1 MTQLSPIP
9 VAFAAALAL
18 ALCAAAGPALSGE
31 SKKHD
36 HDAARAALAKGAI
49 LPLPRVL
56 AIAGKEVPG
65 DVLKVELEDDDGRLI
80 YDLKIL
86 SRNGRIREVEIDAK
100 TGAILKVEDD

>member
-1 MTQLSPIP
+1 MTQLKLLPAVLAAAAILGAAQP
-9 VAFAAALAL
+9 AFA
-18 ALCAAAGPALSGE
+18 GD

-36 HDAARAALAKGAI
+36 HDAARAALAQGAI
-49 LPLPRVL
+49 LPLPRIL
-56 AIAGKEVPG
+56 AIAGQRVPG

-86 SRNGRIREVEIDAK
+86 ARNGRVREVEIDAK

>member
-1 MTQLSPIP
+1 MTQLCPLP
-9 VAFAAALAL
+9 VAFAAAL

-36 HDAARAALAKGAI
+36 HDAARAALAQGAI

-56 AIAGKEVPG
+56 AIAGREVPG
-65 DVLKVELEDDDGRLI
+65 DILKVELEDDDGRLI

-86 SRNGRIREVEIDAK
+86 ARNGRVREVEIDAK
-100 TGAILKVEDD
+100 TGAVLKVEDD